1 MYDDSKNPGQWEVVG
16 GKTGNKTKSKSQ
28 SNKNTGNGTKSGGGG
43 HVPILKVDE
52 LGKIE
57 KILSYFSS
65 VMNLLTLTPFSFD
78 SDPIGH
84 QVCTIGPPT
93 SGPGK
98 KRCVGSS

>member
-16 GKTGNKTKSKSQ
+16 GKTGSKTKSKSQ

-57 KILSYFSS
+57 LMLSDFQLQFLTI
-65 VMNLLTLTPFSFD
+65 NLFSFI

-84 QVCTIGPPT
+84 
-93 SGPGK
+93 
-98 KRCVGSS
+98 